1 MLASY
6 AAISEHGTHLW
17 MHLAALLSHMLHQ
30 ILHII
35 DPNNFEAPA
44 FIDAEQENPAV
55 ILIREA

>member
-1 MLASY
+1 
-6 AAISEHGTHLW
+6 